1 MRCLKNFFSRK
12 PWGHLLLLLVL
23 TGCAG
28 ARPSAERAAAGAGVA
43 TRVAV
48 LPLDNLSG
56 GAAPLATIRQEL
68 AARLQADGLTVLPEG
83 ELERF
88 MAQHRIRSVG
98 GVTRDDAI
106 ALRDEAGVG
115 AVAITSLE
123 LYSENTPPRIA
134 LTTRLVSAGDE
145 PRILR
150 MESVALAG
158 DDSPGLLGMGLITR
172 PQLVRERAMDRL
184 VASLLGGGDAG
195 LALTPTSV
203 FRGQPLDREK
213 KYSVAVLPFFNRSSR
228 RYAGEI
234 VALHFIRDL
243 SKEGRFTVIEPGLV
257 RQELLQYRIIME
269 EGVSL
274 ANAELV
280 YGVLRADLLLS
291 GDVNDYAD
299 IQGSFGAP
307 KVDFTALML
316 NRDDRRAGWAVDFHA
331 RGDDRVYLFD
341 YGRLT
346 TANAL
351 AAAMTRGAVKTL
363 TATDF
368 TPEP

>member
-1 MRCLKNFFSRK
+1 V
-12 PWGHLLLLLVL
+12 LLLVL
-23 TGCAG
+23 AGCAG
-28 ARPSAERAAAGAGVA
+28 AGPAERTAADPGAA
-43 TRVAV
+43 TRGAV
-48 LPLDNLSG
+48 LPHDNQSG
-56 GAAPLATIRQEL
+56 RTPPQATIRQEL
-68 AARLQADGLTVLPEG
+68 AARLQAAGLTVLPEG
-83 ELERF
+83 ELEGF
-88 MAQHRIRSVG
+88 MARHRIRSVG

-115 AVAITSLE
+115 SVAITSLE
-123 LYSENTPPRIA
+123 LYSESYPPRIA
-134 LTTRLVSAGDE
+134 LTTRLVSTGDE

-158 DDSPGLLGMGLITR
+158 DDSPGLLGMGMLTK
-172 PQLVRERAMDRL
+172 PHLVRERALDGL
-184 VASLLGGGDAG
+184 VASLLAGGNAEPAG
-195 LALTPTSV
+195 PVLTPTSV
-203 FRGQPLDREK
+203 FRGQPLDRDK

-243 SKEGRFTVIEPGLV
+243 SKEGRFTVVEPGLV

-316 NRDDRRAGWAVDFHA
+316 NRDNRRAGWAVDFHA